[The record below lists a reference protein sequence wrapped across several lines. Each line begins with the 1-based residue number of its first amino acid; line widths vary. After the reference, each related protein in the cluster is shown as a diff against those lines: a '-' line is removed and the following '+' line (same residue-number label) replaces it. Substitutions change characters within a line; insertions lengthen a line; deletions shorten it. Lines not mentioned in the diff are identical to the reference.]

1 MSTRS
6 KDFHRNSPKIDYLD
20 QRERDKKEVRNL
32 KIISCLK
39 NSEKAKK
46 ESISSAT
53 TTLLHE
59 FLKRFPSDISNSYD
73 NTFFLKHI
81 IIFKYKFSTKDLR
94 TAVVTGRISNIKNP
108 KKERAKNEIQL
119 ATFEK
124 LDLLMNR
131 MLEKL

>member
-1 MSTRS
+1 MEI
-6 KDFHRNSPKIDYLD
+6 P
-20 QRERDKKEVRNL
+20 
-32 KIISCLK
+32 
-39 NSEKAKK
+39 
-46 ESISSAT
+46 
-53 TTLLHE
+53 
-59 FLKRFPSDISNSYD
+59 
-73 NTFFLKHI
+73 FFLKNI
-81 IIFKYKFSTKDLR
+81 ILLKYKFSTKDLR

>member
-59 FLKRFPSDISNSYD
+59 FLKRLPIIFIRQHLFRK
-73 NTFFLKHI
+73 TI
-81 IIFKYKFSTKDLR
+81 IILKF
-94 TAVVTGRISNIKNP
+94 
-108 KKERAKNEIQL
+108 E
-119 ATFEK
+119 
-124 LDLLMNR
+124 
-131 MLEKL
+131 